1 MSFLKRKRNIYFS
14 IIFMLTIVMGLFS
27 ISFSYY
33 VDESSKTGLFKINEI
48 DNRLQS
54 DALTNGTITVEA
66 QETVEFHVYV
76 ISNNNFESKYELYYQ
91 AKKEENLEVY
101 TVNEIK
107 SSIPSHSVHEYKI
120 VIENYNEESVGVT
133 FGVASSDLDGEVK
146 SPGVVIEKRE
156 I

>member
-1 MSFLKRKRNIYFS
+1 MNFFKRKRNIYFS

-33 VDESSKTGLFKINEI
+33 VDESSRTGLYKINQI

-54 DALTNGTITVEA
+54 DALTNGTITVSA
-66 QETVEFHVYV
+66 QETVEFNVYV

-91 AKKEENLEVY
+91 TKNEDDIKVY
-101 TVNEIK
+101 TVDEIK
-107 SSIPSHSVHEYKI
+107 ETIPSHSVYEYKI
-120 VIENYNEESVGVT
+120 VVENYDDNSVNVT
-133 FGVASSDLDGEVK
+133 FGVASSDMAGEVK

>member
-1 MSFLKRKRNIYFS
+1 MNFFKRKRNIYFS
-14 IIFMLTIVMGLFS
+14 IIIMLTVVMGLFS

-54 DALTNGTITVEA
+54 DSLTNGTITVNA
-66 QETVEFHVYV
+66 QETVEFSIYV
-76 ISNNNFESKYELYYQ
+76 ISNNNFETKYELYYQ
-91 AKKEENLEVY
+91 TNNESNLEVY
-101 TVNEIK
+101 TVNNIK
-107 SSIPSHSVHEYKI
+107 ETIPSHSVYEYKI
-120 VIENYNEESVGVT
+120 VIENYNETSVDVT
-133 FGVASSDLDGEVK
+133 LGIASSDMQGEVK

>member
-33 VDESSKTGLFKINEI
+33 VDESSKTGLFKVNEI

-54 DALTNGTITVEA
+54 DALTNGSITVGS

-91 AKKEENLEVY
+91 TKNEDNLEVY
-101 TVNEIK
+101 TVNEVK
-107 SSIPSHSVHEYKI
+107 NTIPSHSVHEYKI
-120 VIENYNEESVGVT
+120 VIENYNETSVDVT
-133 FGVASSDLDGEVK
+133 FGVASSYMQSDVE